1 MSVKQRSFDII
12 VFGATGYTGNL
23 AANYLSYVS
32 LQEKFTWALAGRNV
46 QKLESVRNQL
56 SKNNGAVTPELLQA
70 DVNDE
75 ASISTLAKSA
85 TVIITTVGPYAKY
98 GEPLLKACAKAGTH
112 YVDLTGEP
120 NFVQAMRQK
129 YDAIAQKTSAKI
141 VNSCGFESIPPDMA
155 VLYAVNLLKERLGA
169 NNVANAKVVVHGA
182 AEGFSMPS
190 GGTWHSAV
198 EAMAGAR
205 QWMRERKPLQSHR
218 VGSINTPILYEKNWQ
233 RWALN
238 APTIDPDVVCYSA
251 HLRGDYGKHF
261 SYGHFIAAKQPFKLA
276 GMVAGMSVVF
286 TLAQFTPTKNWLLKQ
301 RQSGDG
307 PSQDAREKGWFNMH
321 VTAQAAGEKVV
332 VRLSGG
338 DPFYGDTAK
347 MLSQAALCLA
357 LDKNLPETT
366 GIITPAAAM
375 GEALI
380 PRLERAGLVFSAQL

>member
-1 MSVKQRSFDII
+1 MSAKRKFDVI
-12 VFGATGYTGNL
+12 VFGATGYTGGLVAQYLAKVSAQENL
-23 AANYLSYVS
+23 R
-32 LQEKFTWALAGRNV
+32 WALAGRNLE
-46 QKLESVRNQL
+46 KLE
-56 SKNNGAVTPELLQA
+56 AVKQSLPKSGNYTEPALLQA
-70 DVNDE
+70 EVNDA
-75 ASISTLAKSA
+75 ASINALAASA
-85 TVIITTVGPYAKY
+85 TAIITTVGPYLQY
-98 GEPLLKACAKAGTH
+98 GEPLLKACAEQGTH

-120 NFVQAMRQK
+120 FFVQAMRQK

-307 PSQDAREKGWFNMH
+307 PSQAAREKGWFNMH
-321 VTAQAAGEKVV
+321 VTAQAADEKVV

-347 MLSQAALCLA
+347 MLSEAALCLA
-357 LDKNLPETT
+357 LDKNLPAAS

-380 PRLERAGLVFSAQL
+380 PRLERAGLRFRMS